1 MVQNL
6 LLTVTSLGS
15 SAKRNKSLNVH
26 TYCIQHKAAFCLVIC
41 WSRSLY
47 FTLNSQPQQVPLC
60 WLHVLLSSPLCFAK
74 GHVFSLGSTLSA
86 ALSFVIEPELEAE
99 LGEEIQKLL
108 EQMQE
113 EKPEDRP
120 LLQVRTPCPLIV
132 FYWYREIKKTLC
144 VLALWGSC
152 RKMKDLCWAVFR

>member
-1 MVQNL
+1 MAQNL
-6 LLTVTSLGS
+6 LLTVISLGS
-15 SAKRNKSLNVH
+15 SAKQNKSSGMH
-26 TYCIQHKAAFCLVIC
+26 TYCIQHKATFHFVIC
-41 WSRSLY
+41 GSRSLY
-47 FTLNSQPQQVPLC
+47 FTVNSQLQQVP
-60 WLHVLLSSPLCFAK
+60 HVDSMFCSLPPFAAK

-120 LLQVRTPCPLIV
+120 LLQVRTP
-132 FYWYREIKKTLC
+132 
-144 VLALWGSC
+144 AL
-152 RKMKDLCWAVFR
+152 